1 MISVSLGQLKVPL
14 ARRALPGLH
23 IPIVLCTGLFTAR
36 PWVGTHTWCLCLT
49 GGSTK
54 AMNSLRRE
62 AGVGLVPVVLGVKAC
77 L

>member
-23 IPIVLCTGLFTAR
+23 IPIMLRTRRLTAR
-36 PWVGTHTWCLCLT
+36 PWVGTHTWCLCWT
-49 GGSTK
+49 GSSTK

-62 AGVGLVPVVLGVKAC
+62 AGVGLVPVVLSVKAC